1 MDINKIEQLFTMANN
16 MSFFPSEN
24 IDKNP
29 SVVGLEFHD
38 NLLSDAILCYS
49 NLKNK
54 TQFRDL
60 VLSIRRNGKS
70 LNAAIIS
77 KSNEEVMSFNVVSE
91 KGLDKFIN
99 ETDKN
104 HPFVFVILKKS
115 ESLPNIVA
123 DSDEF
128 SPIVFDK
135 YIVSQ

>member
-1 MDINKIEQLFTMANN
+1 MLR
-16 MSFFPSEN
+16 
-24 IDKNP
+24 
-29 SVVGLEFHD
+29 
-38 NLLSDAILCYS
+38 
-49 NLKNK
+49 LKGI
-54 TQFRDL
+54 L
-60 VLSIRRNGKS
+60 VLVIYWFPV
-70 LNAAIIS
+70 LDWAS
-77 KSNEEVMSFNVVSE
+77 KSNEEVMSFNVALE